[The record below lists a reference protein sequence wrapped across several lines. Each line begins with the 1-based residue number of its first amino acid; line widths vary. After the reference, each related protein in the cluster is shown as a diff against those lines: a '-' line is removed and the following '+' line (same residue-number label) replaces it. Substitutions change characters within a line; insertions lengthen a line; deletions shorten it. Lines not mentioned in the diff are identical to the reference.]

1 MPAQTTL
8 LIIIETLLLLV
19 LLVILIYKSVK
30 LSHLINEMVLL
41 RKYGEKQSEVQRERD
56 DFLAMLVHELRSP
69 LSVMKGASDLMLKDA
84 HNLSKEQIETLLN
97 QIRNSS
103 TGMLNIVNDLLDVSK
118 LESGKFEIEKVQGNL
133 NQILREESSY
143 YESVANAKQIS
154 IVCELDEGVQDFKF
168 DPDRIRQVMKN
179 LLSNAVKYTPENG
192 IVTVKTFLKDDMVR
206 ICICD
211 TGEGITDDMKHK
223 LFHKFV
229 QLNNHNHIK
238 EKGTGLGLVI
248 AKGIVEAH
256 GGSIWVEDNK
266 PKGSKFVFTIPLK

>member
-133 NQILREESSY
+133 NQILREESNY

-154 IVCELDEGVQDFKF
+154 ILCELDEEVQDFKF

-192 IVTVKTFLKDDMVR
+192 IVTVKTFLKDNMVR
-206 ICICD
+206 VCICD